1 MACNASEETVL
12 SGVVEP
18 TPQES
23 KTNALKRR
31 IYGCFKGAPL
41 AVSVPAEAKG
51 SSPTPLF
58 GSISVKLHP
67 NIKQVGMFVGIYISV
82 VSMCFYI
89 LRKQFRGSSTN
100 KLVDSVYYCIS
111 TLTTVGYG
119 DLAPHTT
126 LTKLLSSIFA
136 FAGMG
141 LVGLVL
147 NKTGDY
153 FLEKQETM
161 FLKAMHMHKK
171 LGPDEFEK
179 EFDTITSKD
188 RRLALTNF
196 LKLIITISG
205 LVVFGLL
212 HLAVVDEFDFIDA
225 IYWISVTITTLGYED
240 ESFKHTK
247 GRIFAVFWILSS
259 TVSLAQCFLQV
270 IELKFQC
277 RQRAF
282 VKRFL
287 AQRMTNLDLE
297 AAGPGDDGV
306 VE

>member
-1 MACNASEETVL
+1 MASSASEKPMQ

-18 TPQES
+18 TPQNN

-31 IYGCFKGAPL
+31 IYRL
-41 AVSVPAEAKG
+41 ADSLYE
-51 SSPTPLF
+51 
-58 GSISVKLHP
+58 SISVKLHP
-67 NIKQVGMFVGIYISV
+67 SIKQIGMVVGIYIGAG
-82 VSMCFYI
+82 SMCFFI
-89 LRKQFRGSSTN
+89 LRKQLKGKSTN
-100 KLVDSVYYCIS
+100 SLVDAIYFCIS

-119 DLAPHTT
+119 DLVPDSI
-126 LTKLLSSIFA
+126 LTKLLASVFA

-147 NKTGDY
+147 NTTGEY

-161 FLKAMHMHKK
+161 IVKALHMHKK

-179 EFDTITSKD
+179 EFDTNIDK
-188 RRLALTNF
+188 RLALTKF
-196 LKLIITISG
+196 LVLIITLSVLIVLG
-205 LVVFGLL
+205 TF

-225 IYWISVTITTLGYED
+225 LYWVSVTITTLGYED

-247 GRIFAVFWILSS
+247 GRIFAVFWMLTS
-259 TVSLAQCFLQV
+259 TVSLGQCFLQV
-270 IELKFQC
+270 IELKFQS

-282 VKRFL
+282 VKRLL

-297 AAGPGDDGV
+297 AADPNDDGV
-306 VE
+306 VV

>member
-1 MACNASEETVL
+1 MACNASEKAVL

-41 AVSVPAEAKG
+41 ADSVPAEAKAT
-51 SSPTPLF
+51 SPIPLF

-67 NIKQVGMFVGIYISV
+67 SIKQVGMFVGIYISV
-82 VSMCFYI
+82 GSMCFFV
-89 LRKQFRGSSTN
+89 LRKQLKGKSTN
-100 KLVDSVYYCIS
+100 GLVDSIYFCIS

-119 DLAPHTT
+119 DLVPDSI
-126 LTKLLSSIFA
+126 LTKLLSSFFA

-153 FLEKQETM
+153 FLEKQERM
-161 FLKAMHMHKK
+161 FLKAMHLHKK

-179 EFDTITSKD
+179 EFDTSKD

-225 IYWISVTITTLGYED
+225 IYWISITITTLGYED

-247 GRIFAVFWILSS
+247 GRIFAVFWMLSS
-259 TVSLAQCFLQV
+259 TVSLAQCLLQV

-287 AQRMTNLDLE
+287 AQRMTNVDLE
-297 AAGPGDDGV
+297 AADHDDDGV